1 MPSKSSASDPERGP
15 DADGE
20 GERPCW
26 LSVGGRWEIQS
37 CTRSETRVFDS
48 KLSVFRDEEGVVIM
62 MIGEDE
68 YGVFGR

>member
-1 MPSKSSASDPERGP
+1 M
-15 DADGE
+15 
-20 GERPCW
+20 
-26 LSVGGRWEIQS
+26 
-37 CTRSETRVFDS
+37 FDS